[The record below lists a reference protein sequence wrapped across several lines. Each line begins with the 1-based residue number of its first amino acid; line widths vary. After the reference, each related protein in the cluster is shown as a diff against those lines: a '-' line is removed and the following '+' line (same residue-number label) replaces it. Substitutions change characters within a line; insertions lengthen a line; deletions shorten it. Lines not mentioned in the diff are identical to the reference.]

1 MGNYGTIII
10 IHQNSI
16 EHSGQQSTAKQF
28 ITCDLFS
35 SSDDPPCHTVEDTG
49 DGALVSARLGW
60 QLPPAQ
66 HALVPSPVLLLL
78 DQEHL
83 IIQISGSLS
92 QLLQFPLWG
101 EIWNL
106 KISTVLRVSGV

>member
-16 EHSGQQSTAKQF
+16 EHSGQQSTAKQC

-35 SSDDPPCHTVEDTG
+35 SIDDPPCHKVEDTG

-60 QLPPAQ
+60 QPPPPPACPGAKSS
-66 HALVPSPVLLLL
+66 ALAT
-78 DQEHL
+78 
-83 IIQISGSLS
+83 GSRTS
-92 QLLQFPLWG
+92 DYS
-101 EIWNL
+101 NL
-106 KISTVLRVSGV
+106 R